1 MFGPSVA
8 LDDPRARPLLRN
20 LPIHMVDRDA
30 AVRWLSDGSPHTGS
44 CHLGSLES
52 GEP

>member
-8 LDDPRARPLLRN
+8 LDDPRATPLLRN

-30 AVRWLSDGSPHTGS
+30 AVRWLCSDGSQHTGS
-44 CHLGSLES
+44 CHLGA
-52 GEP
+52 